1 VTAAE
6 RKHAHRTR
14 PVETVRGIR
23 ALLANPDDTSQ
34 VFRIIRAASG
44 RSFERLFHRVKQD
57 PAGARILAE
66 QRMLL
71 GALSDR
77 ERLRG
82 LADGSLGRE
91 YARFMD
97 AEQISAD
104 GLAEASL
111 PDQPQDPSPLGPEA
125 EVLGERLRD
134 MHDLWHVTTGYGRDL
149 LGEVALLAFS
159 YAQTCNRG
167 IGIIVGVALY
177 KMWRGGANEAVELVR
192 GGYRRGRK
200 ARLLPAADWEAL
212 LELPLNQVR
221 LQLEVEPAPSYT
233 QDRSTG
239 APPVANAAA

>member
-1 VTAAE
+1 MEA
-6 RKHAHRTR
+6 
-14 PVETVRGIR
+14 VRGIR
-23 ALLANPDDTSQ
+23 ALLAKPDDTSQ

-44 RSFERLFHRVKQD
+44 HSFERLFRRVKQD
-57 PAGARILAE
+57 PSGARILAE
-66 QRMLL
+66 QRGLL
-71 GALSDR
+71 DALSDR

-149 LGEVALLAFS
+149 LGEAALLAFS
-159 YAQTCNRG
+159 
-167 IGIIVGVALY
+167 
-177 KMWRGGANEAVELVR
+177 
-192 GGYRRGRK
+192 
-200 ARLLPAADWEAL
+200 
-212 LELPLNQVR
+212 
-221 LQLEVEPAPSYT
+221 
-233 QDRSTG
+233 
-239 APPVANAAA
+239 

>member
-1 VTAAE
+1 LEAA
-6 RKHAHRTR
+6 
-14 PVETVRGIR
+14 RGVR
-23 ALLANPDDTSQ
+23 ALVANPDDTSQ

-44 RSFERLFHRVKQD
+44 HSFERLFRRVKQD
-57 PAGARILAE
+57 PTGAHILAE
-66 QRMLL
+66 QRRLIE
-71 GALSDR
+71 ALSDR
-77 ERLRG
+77 ERLRS
-82 LADGSLGRE
+82 LANGTLGRE

-104 GLAEASL
+104 GLSEASQ
-111 PDQPQDPSPLGPEA
+111 PDQPLDPSPFGLEA

-149 LGEVALLAFS
+149 LGEVALLAFT
-159 YAQTCNRG
+159 YAQTRNRG

-212 LELPLNQVR
+212 LELPLDRVR
-221 LQLEVEPAPSYT
+221 RQLEVEPAPSYT
-233 QDRSTG
+233 HERSAG